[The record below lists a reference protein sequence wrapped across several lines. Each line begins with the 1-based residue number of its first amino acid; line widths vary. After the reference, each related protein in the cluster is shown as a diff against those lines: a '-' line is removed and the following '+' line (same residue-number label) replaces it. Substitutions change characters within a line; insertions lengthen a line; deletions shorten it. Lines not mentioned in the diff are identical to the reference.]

1 MPTPGE
7 VLTALLPQTTLTLI
21 TTAALLD
28 SSVTSIEEKVSS
40 TRIP

>member
-1 MPTPGE
+1 MQTPGE

-21 TTAALLD
+21 TTATLQD

>member
-7 VLTALLPQTTLTLI
+7 VLTALLPQTTLPLI

-28 SSVTSIEEKVSS
+28 SSVTSIEGKVSS
-40 TRIP
+40 TQIP